1 MTKRAIIFSGQGAQF
16 VGMGKDLADAFPACK
31 ALYDKADEVL
41 GYELSK
47 ICFEGPA
54 EELTKSNHCQPAIF
68 VTSIACYTAL
78 NESVPGLDVSM
89 MAGLSLGEWSA
100 LHAAGALS
108 FEDTLRALE
117 ARGRAMQDA
126 CEENDGSMVSVIGLN
141 MDQLGQIC
149 EDAGVEIANLNST
162 AQTVLSGARANIE
175 KAAAMATELGAKRAI
190 VLPVAGAFHS
200 VLMASA
206 TPKLEAVL
214 NDVPVKAPRIP
225 VIANVTGKAHGGA
238 DDIRAEMLKQVTSS
252 VHWYES
258 IDEMTAAGVTE
269 FIECGP
275 GKVLTGLI
283 KRIAER
289 GTPLHNIQDMATLE
303 KTVAALAG

>member
-1 MTKRAIIFSGQGAQF
+1 MSKRGIIFSGQGAQF

-31 ALYDKADEVL
+31 ALYEKADEVL

-78 NESVPGLDVSM
+78 KEKIPNLEATM
-89 MAGLSLGEWSA
+89 TAGLSLGEWSA
-100 LHAAGALS
+100 LHAAGALT
-108 FEDTLRALE
+108 FEDTLRVLE
-117 ARGRAMQDA
+117 TRGRAMQDA
-126 CEENDGSMVSVIGLN
+126 CEERDGSMVSVIGLS
-141 MDQLGQIC
+141 MDQLNEIC
-149 EDAGVEIANLNST
+149 KTAGVELANLNSE
-162 AQTVLSGARANIE
+162 AQTVLSGEREAIE
-175 KAAAMATELGAKRAI
+175 KAAAIATEMGAKRAI
-190 VLPVAGAFHS
+190 VLQVAGAFHS
-200 VLMASA
+200 SLMASA

-214 NDVPVKAPRIP
+214 NNVTINEPSIP
-225 VIANVTGKAHGGA
+225 VLANVTGQVHGSP
-238 DDIRAEMLKQVTSS
+238 DEIRATMLKQVTGS

-258 IDEMTAAGVTE
+258 INAMTAAGVSE

-275 GKVLTGLI
+275 GNVLTGLI

-289 GTPLHNIQDMATLE
+289 GTPLHNVQDMDTLE
-303 KTVAALAG
+303 KSVAALAG

>member
-1 MTKRAIIFSGQGAQF
+1 MSKRAIIFSGQGAQF

-78 NESVPGLDVSM
+78 KEKIPGLEVAM

-108 FEDTLRALE
+108 FEDTLRVLE
-117 ARGRAMQDA
+117 TRGRAMQEA
-126 CEENDGSMVSVIGLN
+126 CDERDGSMVSVIGLS
-141 MDQLGQIC
+141 MDQLKEIC
-149 EDAGVEIANLNST
+149 EATGVELANLNSE
-162 AQTVLSGARANIE
+162 AQTVLSGERAGIE
-175 KAAAMATELGAKRAI
+175 KAAAMATEMGAKRAI
-190 VLPVAGAFHS
+190 VLQVAGAFHS
-200 VLMASA
+200 SLMASA
-206 TPKLEAVL
+206 TAKLEVAL
-214 NDVPVKAPRIP
+214 GGATIETPSVPV
-225 VIANVTGKAHGGA
+225 VANVTGQAHGGA
-238 DDIRAEMLKQVTSS
+238 DEIRATMLKQVTGS

-258 IDEMTAAGVTE
+258 INAMTAAGVGE

-275 GKVLTGLI
+275 GNVLTGLI

-289 GTPLHNIQDMATLE
+289 GTPLHNIQNVETLD